1 MRYMEKLIEQKRNR
15 LLLNLCP
22 ECENSD
28 ILKEE
33 IGIMNINLNYKL
45 EKKIYSR
52 YCKGCM
58 IEQIRNSNK
67 KLKIYLDYYKK
78 LIVDI
83 ELAIIKN
90 DEIFN

>member
-1 MRYMEKLIEQKRNR
+1 MNFADEIMKMKRDR
-15 LLLNLCP
+15 LFLNLCP
-22 ECENSD
+22 ECENEN

-52 YCKGCM
+52 YCKACM
-58 IEQIRNSNK
+58 LEEIRNKNK
-67 KLKIYLDYYKK
+67 VLKIYLDYYKK

-90 DEIFN
+90 NDIFN

>member
-1 MRYMEKLIEQKRNR
+1 MNYIEKLIEQKRNR

-22 ECENSD
+22 NCENSD

-52 YCKGCM
+52 YCKACM
-58 IEQIRNSNK
+58 LEEIRNKNK
-67 KLKIYLDYYKK
+67 VLKIYLDQYKK

>member
-1 MRYMEKLIEQKRNR
+1 MNYIEKLIEQKRNR

-22 ECENSD
+22 NCENSD

-58 IEQIRNSNK
+58 LEEIRNKNK
-67 KLKIYLDYYKK
+67 VLKIYLDQYKK